1 MTPASLFPHTTQFD
15 DEDRAKDALTYRLGA
30 RRRLVLTIILGI
42 AGLAGALS
50 GFAPISIITV
60 LAIAAAALVLNAL
73 LTVLAT
79 GILSGAWWM
88 RYAVAAL
95 DVALVSTVV
104 SVLKQDSLII
114 LYFLVIVPYSFDRG
128 RALGYFTAVASAFAF
143 AAVRLLGLPETA
155 SPITKIWVAATTVLL
170 LIVASQVIPITSR
183 LIARIRRIRRVIGD
197 AEGGNLLVRADIRYG
212 DELGLLQRSFN
223 RMLDSLGQLIGVVQN
238 EADGVARAA
247 DRLAGA
253 TSTLSSNGAE
263 FASTALSLTIQLES
277 QHRLAEE
284 GAQHTGHALGA
295 SERLRERAEEMEQR
309 AQALVATAETSQDSI
324 RRASEALITIS
335 ERVRETA
342 IIVASLGSASQRVDQ
357 FVDSVSRIARQTN
370 LLALNAAIEAA
381 RAGEHGRGFAVVAE
395 EVRALAEESGRAAKE
410 VADTIAAV
418 HGNIAAV
425 VTSMAEGERNVRDV
439 GTIAEQANYSLGTML
454 DGIRHIA
461 GVITETAT
469 VSRAQSMT
477 MQTLTS
483 AMTEIQSVAVDASQR
498 AATASSVAAQQTGA
512 LDDLNVTSQQLA
524 TLADR
529 LRGSISLFAVRSGA
543 DSPTPAMEASASD
556 LRSSTQEAPSADA
569 ALVAR

>member
-1 MTPASLFPHTTQFD
+1 MTSASVPSDTVQFR

-30 RRRLVLTIILGI
+30 RRRLALTAILGI

-50 GFAPISIITV
+50 GVAPISIPTV
-60 LAIAAAALVLNAL
+60 LVIVGMALALNGL

-79 GILSGAWWM
+79 GALSGVWWM

-104 SVLKQDSLII
+104 AVLKQDSLIV

-128 RALGYFTAVASAFAF
+128 KTLGYFTAVASALAF
-143 AAVRLLGLPETA
+143 TVVRLLGLPEA
-155 SPITKIWVAATTVLL
+155 AAPAVKIWVAATAALL
-170 LIVASQVIPITSR
+170 LVVASQVIPITSR
-183 LIARIRRIRRVIGD
+183 LIARIRRTRLVIGD
-197 AEGGNLLVRADIRYG
+197 AEGGNLLARADVRYG

-223 RMLDSLGQLIGVVQN
+223 RMLETLGHLIGAVQS
-238 EADGVARAA
+238 EADGVADAA

-253 TSTLSSNGAE
+253 TSTLSSNGVE

-284 GAQHTGHALGA
+284 GAQHTRQALGA
-295 SERLRERAEEMEQR
+295 SERLRERAEQMEQR
-309 AQALVATAETSQDSI
+309 AQALLATAETSQESI
-324 RRASEALITIS
+324 GRASGALVTIS

-342 IIVASLGSASQRVDQ
+342 TIVAALGSASQRVDQ

-381 RAGEHGRGFAVVAE
+381 RAGEHGKGFAVVAE
-395 EVRALAEESGRAAKE
+395 EVRTLAEESGRAAKE

-418 HGNIAAV
+418 HENIAAV
-425 VTSMAEGERNVRDV
+425 VASMAEGERNVRDV
-439 GTIAEQANYSLGTML
+439 GTVADQANRSLGTML

-461 GVITETAT
+461 EVIAETAM
-469 VSRAQSMT
+469 VSRTQSTT

-483 AMTEIQSVAVDASQR
+483 TMTEVQSVAVDASQR
-498 AATASSVAAQQTGA
+498 AATASSVATQQTSA
-512 LDDLNVTSQQLA
+512 LEDLNVTSQQLA

-529 LRGSISLFAVRSGA
+529 LRESISLFAVSARV
-543 DSPTPAMEASASD
+543 DSPGPEAEISASD
-556 LRSSTQEAPSADA
+556 PRLSTPEGPSADVALA
-569 ALVAR
+569 AP

>member
-1 MTPASLFPHTTQFD
+1 MTPAGIFPDTIQFR

-30 RRRLVLTIILGI
+30 RRRLALTIILGI

-50 GFAPISIITV
+50 GFTRISITTV
-60 LAIAAAALVLNAL
+60 LVIVGVALALNAV

-79 GILSGAWWM
+79 GVLSGVWWM

-95 DVALVSTVV
+95 DVALVSIVV
-104 SVLKQDSLII
+104 AVLKQDSLVI

-128 RALGYFTAVASAFAF
+128 KALGYFTAAASAIAF
-143 AAVRLLGLPETA
+143 ATVRLLGLPEAAEAVTKVWIAVTA
-155 SPITKIWVAATTVLL
+155 VLL

-183 LIARIRRIRRVIGD
+183 LIARIRRTRRVIGD
-197 AEGGNLLVRADIRYG
+197 AEGGNLLVRADVRYG

-223 RMLDSLGQLIGVVQN
+223 RMLETLGQLIGAVQN
-238 EADGVARAA
+238 EADGVAHAA

-253 TSTLSSNGAE
+253 TSTLSTNGAQ
-263 FASTALSLTIQLES
+263 FASTALSLTTQLES

-284 GAQHTGHALGA
+284 GGQHTRHALGA
-295 SERLRERAEEMEQR
+295 SERLRERAEEMEHR
-309 AQALVATAETSQDSI
+309 AQALLATAETSQDSI
-324 RRASEALITIS
+324 GRASEALVTIS

-342 IIVASLGSASQRVDQ
+342 VIVASLGSASQRVDQ

-381 RAGEHGRGFAVVAE
+381 RAGEHGKGFAVVAE
-395 EVRALAEESGRAAKE
+395 EVRTLAEESGRAAKE

-418 HGNIAAV
+418 HENIAAV
-425 VTSMAEGERNVRDV
+425 VASMAEGERNVRDV
-439 GTIAEQANYSLGTML
+439 GTVAEQANHSLGTML

-461 GVITETAT
+461 EVITETAT
-469 VSRAQSMT
+469 VSRAQSIT

-483 AMTEIQSVAVDASQR
+483 TMTEVQSVAVDASQR
-498 AATASSVAAQQTGA
+498 AVTASSVATEQTGA
-512 LDDLNVTSQQLA
+512 LDDLNVTSRQLA

-529 LRGSISLFAVRSGA
+529 LRASVSLFAVRTGA
-543 DSPTPAMEASASD
+543 DSRSPETGIVASD
-556 LRSSTQEAPSADA
+556 LRSSIQEEPSADA
-569 ALVAR
+569 TLAAR

>member
-1 MTPASLFPHTTQFD
+1 MTPAGIFPDMIQFR

-30 RRRLVLTIILGI
+30 RRRLALTIILGI

-50 GFAPISIITV
+50 GFTRISISTV
-60 LAIAAAALVLNAL
+60 LVIIGVALALNAV

-79 GILSGAWWM
+79 GALSGVWWM

-104 SVLKQDSLII
+104 AVLKQDSLVI

-128 RALGYFTAVASAFAF
+128 KALGYFTAAASAIAF
-143 AAVRLLGLPETA
+143 ATVRLLGLPEAAEAVTKVWIAVTA
-155 SPITKIWVAATTVLL
+155 VLL

-183 LIARIRRIRRVIGD
+183 LIARIRRTRRVIGD
-197 AEGGNLLVRADIRYG
+197 AEGGNLLVRADVRYG

-223 RMLDSLGQLIGVVQN
+223 RMLETLGQLIGAVQN
-238 EADGVARAA
+238 EADGVAHAA

-253 TSTLSSNGAE
+253 TSTLSTNGAQ
-263 FASTALSLTIQLES
+263 FASTALSLTTQLES

-284 GAQHTGHALGA
+284 GSQHTRHALSA
-295 SERLRERAEEMEQR
+295 SERLRERAEEMEHR
-309 AQALVATAETSQDSI
+309 AQALLATAETSQDSI
-324 RRASEALITIS
+324 GRASEALVTIS

-342 IIVASLGSASQRVDQ
+342 VIVASLGSASQRVDQ

-381 RAGEHGRGFAVVAE
+381 RAGEHGKGFAVVAE
-395 EVRALAEESGRAAKE
+395 EVRTLAEESGRAAKE

-418 HGNIAAV
+418 HENIAAV
-425 VTSMAEGERNVRDV
+425 VASMAEGERNVRDV
-439 GTIAEQANYSLGTML
+439 GTIAEQANHSLGTML

-461 GVITETAT
+461 EVITETAT
-469 VSRAQSMT
+469 VSRAQSIT

-483 AMTEIQSVAVDASQR
+483 TMTEVQGVAVDASQR
-498 AATASSVAAQQTGA
+498 AVTASSVATQQTGA
-512 LDDLNVTSQQLA
+512 LDDLNVTSRQLA

-529 LRGSISLFAVRSGA
+529 LRASVSLFAVRTGA
-543 DSPTPAMEASASD
+543 DSRSPETGIAAGD
-556 LRSSTQEAPSADA
+556 LRSSIQEEPSADA
-569 ALVAR
+569 TLATR